1 MSSPSNTTNEKD
13 LHQIMAEIE
22 TKTEKKVEKERFDK
36 NSTKPAGDTLIG
48 IMNEGADEFKEKTG
62 RNMTY
67 SEMRQMFG

>member
-1 MSSPSNTTNEKD
+1 MSLPSNTTNEKD

-22 TKTEKKVEKERFDK
+22 TKTEKKVMKARFDK

-48 IMNEGADEFKEKTG
+48 IMNEGVDEFKEKTG

-67 SEMRQMFG
+67 IEMRQMFG

>member
-1 MSSPSNTTNEKD
+1 MSSNQEPN

-22 TKTEKKVEKERFDK
+22 TKTEKKVMKERLDK

>member
-1 MSSPSNTTNEKD
+1 
-13 LHQIMAEIE
+13 MAEIE
-22 TKTEKKVEKERFDK
+22 TKTEKKVMKERLDK

-48 IMNEGADEFKEKTG
+48 IMNEGTDEFKEKIG